1 MKKTL
6 AILALALFVGGISV
20 PVIAATNNATTTI
33 SLNEDDPKKKTEG
46 EKTEKQAEKTAK
58 ATKSGDCAPKEKS
71 SDCSK
76 EEAKTA
82 KSSGGCEK

>member
-6 AILALALFVGGISV
+6 AILALALFIGGISV
-20 PVIAATNNATTTI
+20 PVIAATNNAMTII
-33 SLNEDDPKKKTEG
+33 SLNEDDPKKKGDG
-46 EKTEKQAEKTAK
+46 EKTEKSAEKSTA

-71 SDCSK
+71 SDCAK